1 MEIKKK
7 RCVILILL
15 LLFLIGA
22 ISVGILYGVG
32 IIGTIKIESGS
43 TGNNGNSGSL
53 GINLISLKNYQL
65 VFFTLKYTYF
75 DNLYKQSIRVKT
87 KLV

>member
-22 ISVGILYGVG
+22 INIGILDGVG
-32 IIGTIKIESGS
+32 IIRTIKIESRS

-53 GINLISLKNYQL
+53 GIN
-65 VFFTLKYTYF
+65 
-75 DNLYKQSIRVKT
+75 
-87 KLV
+87 